1 MNRSLTQAAARLAS
15 VAIACAMLVWVLAH
29 APAARAASVPLGAG
43 ETRVAFA
50 PGLDKGL
57 RREGVAVKPLGP
69 ATLKGRKLTLPVTSG
84 SYDAQA
90 ERAVFVHGGGFS
102 FTAGGK
108 SVALRGLRLSATT
121 GGLNA
126 TIAGKRMRLADLLD
140 ADLGREGFNAR
151 FEAKRLRLTAAGA
164 AALNRVFELPQVFR
178 AGRSLG
184 SVDALAEPS
193 EVEVAFG
200 TISIGGPDTAF
211 SRLESLGGKLGLW
224 GATQRWGGGAE
235 TYFLF
240 DTEPTRV
247 AADAS
252 SGILEGAENDGVT
265 MQIYA
270 SPPREMLLRHP
281 RIDLATRELSAT
293 ISPISKENPLTGT
306 IATLDFSAAQIQ
318 FRPKV
323 GMFELMGIRAISN
336 QFIADQLNARF
347 ATPGLFQPGETL
359 ARLTVVLHA

>member
-1 MNRSLTQAAARLAS
+1 MDRNLTQAAARA
-15 VAIACAMLVWVLAH
+15 AFAVLALATLALPLVH
-29 APAARAASVPLGAG
+29 VPTAGAASVPIGGG

-50 PGLDKGL
+50 PGFDKAL
-57 RREGVAVKPLGP
+57 RKEGVAVESLGP
-69 ATLKGRKLTLPVTSG
+69 AALKGRRLTLPVVSG
-84 SYDAQA
+84 SYDAGA
-90 ERAVFVHGGGFS
+90 ERAVFLHGGGFG
-102 FTAGGK
+102 FAVGGK
-108 SVALRGLRLSATT
+108 AVALRRLRLDAAGSLIATV
-121 GGLNA
+121 
-126 TIAGKRMRLADLLD
+126 AGKRMRLAE
-140 ADLGREGFNAR
+140 LGGAKLEREGFDAR
-151 FEAKRLRLTAAGA
+151 LAVKRLLLTGA
-164 AALNRVFELPQVFR
+164 AAATLNRVLDLPQVFR

-184 SVDALAEPS
+184 SIDALAEPS
-193 EVEVAFG
+193 EVEIGFG

-211 SRLESLGGKLGLW
+211 SRLESLNGRLGLW
-224 GATQRWGGGAE
+224 GATQRWSAPNE
-235 TYFLF
+235 NYFLF
-240 DTEPTRV
+240 AVEPTRI

-252 SGILEGAENDGVT
+252 AGILEGAENDGVT

-306 IATLDFSAAQIQ
+306 IATLDFSTAQVQ

-336 QFIADQLNARF
+336 QLIADQLNARF